1 MEYTRID
8 IPFGSIFFQIL
19 GFVFLIALIYSGFLA
34 IKALRKYVRT

>member
-19 GFVFLIALIYSGFLA
+19 GFVFLLALIYGGFMA
-34 IKALRKYVRT
+34 IRALRKYVRS